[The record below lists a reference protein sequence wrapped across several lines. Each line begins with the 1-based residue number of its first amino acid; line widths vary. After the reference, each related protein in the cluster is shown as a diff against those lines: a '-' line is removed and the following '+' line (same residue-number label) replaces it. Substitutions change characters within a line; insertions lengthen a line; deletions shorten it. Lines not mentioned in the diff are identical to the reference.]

1 MRPRREIK
9 GIQMGKDDIKLSLF
23 SDGMIISG
31 EIPKDLGRVI
41 YYFPIIM
48 FNKDMRYIIII

>member
-1 MRPRREIK
+1 
-9 GIQMGKDDIKLSLF
+9 MGKDDIKLSLF

-48 FNKDMRYIIII
+48 FNKDMRYIIIIWKSTIIL